1 MPQFHLI
8 SFPLFTS
15 LLLLLLLLLLL
26 WPLPPDGLCFLTI
39 LVASNLYRWH
49 PGASWSI
56 LKHPEASWSIVE
68 HRGAANIPEIDQ
80 GKRKSDNYQ
89 SETEL
94 GWGRVGGK
102 VGGREEEQEEE
113 EQEEEIVQE
122 CSRVECLTAQL
133 HGVPNKGKRKRDN
146 DE

>member
-1 MPQFHLI
+1 MNFPESGGRKSLVIGQLI
-8 SFPLFTS
+8 STGCGS
-15 LLLLLLLLLLL
+15 
-26 WPLPPDGLCFLTI
+26 I
-39 LVASNLYRWH
+39 RVSYR
-49 PGASWSI
+49 
-56 LKHPEASWSIVE
+56 ASWSIVE
-68 HRGAANIPEIDQ
+68 HRGAANMPEIDQ